1 MGNKSLKNQTEDQKS
16 NSSVFNSSLN
26 SNKSKNSNPLI
37 KYNELDTMN
46 ELKEEVIL
54 PIENEYIESSEILL
68 DKKEEELKIKLF
80 IENKEENIFFNK
92 KRSKTFMPKISI
104 KNTPKP
110 HPIES
115 DEYISPLKLSI
126 KSYKNIPK
134 LNSVLYDFEKNLID
148 SRSCNDEDSFDDIYL
163 YIAETERTTP
173 NVEDLQNLLD
183 CRKKMTIFRN
193 SLNERFFKE
202 YENILNS
209 DYIFDEN
216 KDFNK
221 NNYQQK
227 KNNFWYKHI
236 KQQQLKDKM
245 NNIHI
250 KRLASE
256 PLVKISDNKND
267 EENHGLFIL
276 GILESAA
283 NERKRRNTV
292 NV

>member
-236 KQQQLKDKM
+236 KQQRCENTSCEEEEEEEEEEDKKD
-245 NNIHI
+245 
-250 KRLASE
+250 
-256 PLVKISDNKND
+256 
-267 EENHGLFIL
+267 HGLFIL